1 MVSLMQ
7 EVTCDALVIG
17 AGPAGL
23 SAAIYLKRSNLDV
36 IVIQG
41 KVPSALEAAHD
52 ISNYIGINRIK
63 GSDLLANMM
72 DHAVSMG
79 VTIMKDD
86 VIGITADMTPK
97 MASTKTAVITA
108 GTIIIATG
116 KGARKPVLHDEEKY
130 IGLGVSYCA
139 TCDGPLYKRRQT
151 TVIGTDNEA
160 AEDVLILHQM
170 GSEVTWLLKERRF
183 ADIEVDTEKRQEIE
197 ANGIVI
203 IENARD
209 LRLTGDE
216 FVNGIKYKVETDD
229 ECYLETD
236 CVFVVSSIL
245 TATLLKRAGLNITE
259 AGNIVVDKSQQT
271 STEGVFACGDA
282 CGNGF
287 QVAIAVGEGAVAAMN
302 AARYLRKF
310 KSTQ

>member
-1 MVSLMQ
+1 MQ
-7 EVTCDALVIG
+7 EIACDALVIG

-23 SAAIYLKRSNLDV
+23 SAAIYLRRSNLDV
-36 IVIQG
+36 IVIRG
-41 KVPSALEAAHD
+41 KMLSALEAAHE
-52 ISNYIGINRIK
+52 IWNYAGFNGIK
-63 GSDLLANMM
+63 GSELLQSMM
-72 DHAVSMG
+72 DHAVSLG
-79 VTIMKDD
+79 VTFMNDD

-97 MASTKTAVITA
+97 MASTKTTIITA

-139 TCDGPLYKRRQT
+139 TCDGPLYKRRRT

-170 GSEVTWLLKERRF
+170 GSEVTWLLEEKQL
-183 ADIEVDTEKRQEIE
+183 ADIDVDAENRQEIE
-197 ANGIVI
+197 TNGITI

-216 FVNGIKYKVETDD
+216 FVNGIDYKGETG
-229 ECYLETD
+229 EQCHLETD

-245 TATLLKRAGLNITE
+245 TATLLKRAGLNVTDT
-259 AGNIVVDKSQQT
+259 GNIVVDKSQQT

-302 AARYLRKF
+302 AAKYVRKF
-310 KSTQ
+310 MIVK